1 MICVPL
7 MSDNK
12 SFTSNTKVETLTG
25 LRNSVKFCTGE
36 PQVMLISFNFL
47 EPPTIFGK
55 NKFHANVGETANLV
69 CETRGYPE
77 PDITWS
83 WKDES
88 GNTFTLNKDKAIKGY
103 SVTTSRSSV
112 GSRSLLKIEKV
123 TTESWTTYSCLAVNV
138 LGEDSHDVTLSG
150 KSKY

>member
-1 MICVPL
+1 MCAINVRQQKFHFKH
-7 MSDNK
+7 K
-12 SFTSNTKVETLTG
+12 SGNVNG

-55 NKFHANVGETANLV
+55 NKFHANVGETATLV